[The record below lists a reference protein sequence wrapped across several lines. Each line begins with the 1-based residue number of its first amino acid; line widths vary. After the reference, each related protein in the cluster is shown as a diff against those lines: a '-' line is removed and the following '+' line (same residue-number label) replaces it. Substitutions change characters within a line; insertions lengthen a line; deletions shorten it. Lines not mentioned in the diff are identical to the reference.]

1 MEKGKKL
8 SPRPAGVERRIYLI
22 RGHRVMLDADLAEMY
37 GVPTKALSQAV
48 KRNIERFPEDF
59 MFPLTVEENELLRS
73 QIVTSN
79 DGRGGRRYLPRVFT
93 EQGVAMLSTALKS
106 KRAIEVNITIMR
118 AFVRLRELM
127 STHKDLALKLDEMEK
142 KYDRQFKV
150 VFDAIRQLM
159 SPQVK
164 KGRRIGFTHD
174 K

>member
-1 MEKGKKL
+1 MDKGRKL
-8 SPRPAGVERRIYLI
+8 LPRSTGVEGRICLI

-59 MFPLTVEENELLRS
+59 MFQLTEEEHEFLRS
-73 QIVTSN
+73 QFVTSN
-79 DGRGGRRYLPRVFT
+79 EGSGGRRYLPRVFT
-93 EQGVAMLSTALKS
+93 EQGVAMLSTVLNS

-127 STHKDLALKLDEMEK
+127 STHKDLALKLDDMEK

-159 SPQVK
+159 APEVK
-164 KGRRIGFTHD
+164 KGKRIGFTHD